1 MRVRTVFLV
10 RCDIFK
16 ISSAPREMGRV
27 GWYRDCQVKTKIN
40 PPQKK
45 LLGLLTIT
53 PPPPPKR
60 KKIYIYILGPK
71 INASP
76 SPEKKNILMPKFLG
90 LKNDSMILHNNNQKC
105 LLNFPL
111 PQNPECFDHPC
122 HYKYRVS
129 PSPSPLGYFI
139 TIRLEKPQTLEIL
152 LECFCV
158 VRKKLIGPKSL
169 NCVC

>member
-1 MRVRTVFLV
+1 
-10 RCDIFK
+10 
-16 ISSAPREMGRV
+16 MGR
-27 GWYRDCQVKTKIN
+27 GGGTGIVKLRQKST

-45 LLGLLTIT
+45 IVRASDNNR
-53 PPPPPKR
+53 PPPPK
-60 KKIYIYILGPK
+60 KNIYILEPK

-122 HYKYRVS
+122 HYKYRVP

>member
-1 MRVRTVFLV
+1 MT
-10 RCDIFK
+10 
-16 ISSAPREMGRV
+16 
-27 GWYRDCQVKTKIN
+27 
-40 PPQKK
+40 
-45 LLGLLTIT
+45 
-53 PPPPPKR
+53 
-60 KKIYIYILGPK
+60 
-71 INASP
+71 
-76 SPEKKNILMPKFLG
+76 KFLG

-122 HYKYRVS
+122 HYKYRVP

-158 VRKKLIGPKSL
+158 VREKLIGPKSL

>member
-1 MRVRTVFLV
+1 
-10 RCDIFK
+10 
-16 ISSAPREMGRV
+16 MGR
-27 GWYRDCQVKTKIN
+27 GGGTGIVKLR
-40 PPQKK
+40 QKS
-45 LLGLLTIT
+45 T
-53 PPPPPKR
+53 PPPK

-90 LKNDSMILHNNNQKC
+90 LKNDSMILHNKYNQKC
-105 LLNFPL
+105 MLNFPL

-122 HYKYRVS
+122 HYKYRVP
-129 PSPSPLGYFI
+129 PSLSPLGHFI

>member
-1 MRVRTVFLV
+1 M
-10 RCDIFK
+10 
-16 ISSAPREMGRV
+16 
-27 GWYRDCQVKTKIN
+27 
-40 PPQKK
+40 
-45 LLGLLTIT
+45 
-53 PPPPPKR
+53 PPPP
-60 KKIYIYILGPK
+60 L
-71 INASP
+71 
-76 SPEKKNILMPKFLG
+76 KKNILMPKFLG

-122 HYKYRVS
+122 HYKYRVP

>member
-16 ISSAPREMGRV
+16 ISSAPREMGR
-27 GWYRDCQVKTKIN
+27 GGGTGIVKLRQKSTP

-45 LLGLLTIT
+45 YIYISLDQKLM
-53 PPPPPKR
+53 PPPPLK
-60 KKIYIYILGPK
+60 
-71 INASP
+71 
-76 SPEKKNILMPKFLG
+76 KKNILMPKFLG
-90 LKNDSMILHNNNQKC
+90 LKNDSMILHNKYNQKC
-105 LLNFPL
+105 MLNFPL

-122 HYKYRVS
+122 HYKYRVP
-129 PSPSPLGYFI
+129 PSLSPLGHFI